1 MPRTGMSKSNQPKSD
16 SPALQLVD
24 CETIAARYGVSE
36 KFIRKKT
43 AEGFFPCHKLS
54 RRCVRWD
61 IASCDRIIAEY
72 RINAISEA

>member
-1 MPRTGMSKSNQPKSD
+1 MKNINHLKSD

-24 CETIAARYGVSE
+24 CETLATRYGVSE

-43 AEGFFPCHKLS
+43 AEGFFGCVKLS

-61 IASCDRIIAEY
+61 VAACDRIIAEY
-72 RINAISEA
+72 RINANSEA